1 MSVSIFV
8 PFASSL
14 VGGGIVALIT
24 QLSTRDRTRAE
35 AKKLH
40 AEADFTQAR
49 TTIMLSKMVTPP
61 SASEAL
67 NDTDNAPPG
76 WRLRGSNPECYQVGV
91 DATVA
96 HSGTK
101 SGFISSRPDP
111 KGFGTIMQVF
121 KADNYQDKRL
131 RLSAFVK
138 ADDVKEWAGL
148 WMRID
153 GDHGE
158 MLGFDNMEDRPIKGT
173 ADWEKVKIVLDVPRF
188 AYEIAFGLL
197 LRGSGQVWLDYIE
210 FETVSKDIDVTE
222 KQIMTP
228 INLDFEASGASA
240 QG

>member
-1 MSVSIFV
+1 
-8 PFASSL
+8 
-14 VGGGIVALIT
+14 
-24 QLSTRDRTRAE
+24 
-35 AKKLH
+35 
-40 AEADFTQAR
+40 
-49 TTIMLSKMVTPP
+49 
-61 SASEAL
+61 
-67 NDTDNAPPG
+67 
-76 WRLRGSNPECYQVGV
+76 
-91 DATVA
+91 
-96 HSGTK
+96 
-101 SGFISSRPDP
+101 
-111 KGFGTIMQVF
+111 MQVF

-131 RLSAFVK
+131 HLSAFVK

-173 ADWEKVKIVLDVPRF
+173 ADWEKVEIVLDVPKS

-210 FETVSKDIDVTE
+210 FETVSKDIDVTK

-228 INLDFEASGASA
+228 VNLDFEASGASA